1 MSQEQSNSISNDFSY
16 LFFRNGVSFEIN
28 YNDDE
33 DNNNNDNNVYDNKT
47 KILKLSDL
55 CCSLIVQNEYLTE
68 YACDIIPKELFYPLF
83 YSALNSTR
91 DDTCINI
98 LISRWPYR
106 IFRLE
111 NFVKKKLTSLK
122 MLLCEKTALQ
132 RTKQAIKYSVILI
145 PRFIDSIRQ
154 QQQQQQQQTQ
164 INKKKLSNLRILD
177 VTNFPVVELI
187 LRYISTHCRL
197 AEKETK
203 RNQLIDI
210 YHQQHQH
217 LLPVL
222 KSDDENSNDNGV
234 NTSIDIQPVNSN
246 DNNDDL
252 IKTSSYPDDIIIIR
266 FDCIIQDYRTYV
278 ELLSALRSST
288 PNIQL
293 QICTIDMRCIG
304 LALVSSFLDHVDKR
318 FVHTLRV
325 PYNVLTRQNL
335 KYFLPR
341 LPTLTKLHTLDLSCN
356 FIDFRLN
363 HDDLEQFCNVLSQ
376 LKYLKNLSLSGS
388 PVTNR
393 LEYILNSIEH
403 SLDVLNLDFC
413 SLCENDLI
421 SLCQMSTHHQFLH
434 LDLGTNRLN
443 RFMRTLLLV
452 LMKQK
457 RLVVLELDYNRF
469 SSNDYLELIACCQRL
484 TTLKCLSVRGPNS
497 LTTQLAA
504 ATFIGEH
511 YPCLRSWKIAS
522 PIEYSLN
529 RFVGNDEQNYLIQT
543 IMPYDMFVNEMNKRA
558 KCLVSIAE
566 LTV

>member
-1 MSQEQSNSISNDFSY
+1 MMM
-16 LFFRNGVSFEIN
+16 
-28 YNDDE
+28 
-33 DNNNNDNNVYDNKT
+33 
-47 KILKLSDL
+47 KIIQL
-55 CCSLIVQNEYLTE
+55 
-68 YACDIIPKELFYPLF
+68 
-83 YSALNSTR
+83 
-91 DDTCINI
+91 
-98 LISRWPYR
+98 
-106 IFRLE
+106 
-111 NFVKKKLTSLK
+111 LTSAK
-122 MLLCEKTALQ
+122 PIQ
-132 RTKQAIKYSVILI
+132 RI
-145 PRFIDSIRQ
+145 SIVHIY
-154 QQQQQQQQTQ
+154 TQ
-164 INKKKLSNLRILD
+164 S
-177 VTNFPVVELI
+177 
-187 LRYISTHCRL
+187 
-197 AEKETK
+197 
-203 RNQLIDI
+203 
-210 YHQQHQH
+210 
-217 LLPVL
+217 
-222 KSDDENSNDNGV
+222 
-234 NTSIDIQPVNSN
+234 VNSN
-246 DNNDDL
+246 DTNDDL

-376 LKYLKNLSLSGS
+376 LKHLKNLSLSGS
-388 PVTNR
+388 PITNR

-421 SLCQMSTHHQFLH
+421 SLCQMSTRHQYLH

-543 IMPYDMFVNEMNKRA
+543 IMPYDIFVNEMNKRA

>member
-1 MSQEQSNSISNDFSY
+1 MSQQQSNSISNDFSY
-16 LFFRNGVSFEIN
+16 LFFRNGVSFQIN
-28 YNDDE
+28 YDDDE
-33 DNNNNDNNVYDNKT
+33 DNINNNNNNNVHDDKSQ
-47 KILKLSDL
+47 ILKLSDL

-68 YACDIIPKELFYPLF
+68 HACDIIPKELFYPLF
-83 YSALNSTR
+83 RAALNSTQ

-154 QQQQQQQQTQ
+154 QQQQ
-164 INKKKLSNLRILD
+164 INKNKLSNLRILD

-222 KSDDENSNDNGV
+222 KSDDENSNDSEINIC
-234 NTSIDIQPVNSN
+234 TDTQSVNSN

-341 LPTLTKLHTLDLSCN
+341 LPTLTQLHTLDLSCN

-363 HDDLEQFCNVLSQ
+363 HDDLEQFCTVLSQ
-376 LKYLKNLSLSGS
+376 LKHLKNLSLSGS
-388 PVTNR
+388 PITNR
-393 LEYILNSIEH
+393 LEHILNSIEH
-403 SLDVLNLDFC
+403 SLDILNLDFC

-421 SLCQMSTHHQFLH
+421 SLCQMSTRHQFLH

-543 IMPYDMFVNEMNKRA
+543 IMPYDIFVNEMNKRA

>member
-1 MSQEQSNSISNDFSY
+1 MSHQQSTTIANDFSY
-16 LFFRNGVSFEIN
+16 LFFRNGASFQIN
-28 YNDDE
+28 YDDDE
-33 DNNNNDNNVYDNKT
+33 DEPDRQET
-47 KILKLSDL
+47 ESQPRKLTDI
-55 CCSLIVQNEYLTE
+55 CCSKIVQNEYLTE
-68 YACDIIPKELFYPLF
+68 HACDVIPKELFYPLF
-83 YSALNSTR
+83 RAALNSTH
-91 DDTCINI
+91 DDICINI
-98 LISRWPYR
+98 LITRWPHR
-106 IFRLE
+106 VFRLE

-132 RTKQAIKYSVILI
+132 RTKQAIKYSVIII

-154 QQQQQQQQTQ
+154 QQQSQF
-164 INKKKLSNLRILD
+164 NDKSLSNLRILD

-210 YHQQHQH
+210 YNQQHQH

-222 KSDDENSNDNGV
+222 KSEDDENEHHPINN
-234 NTSIDIQPVNSN
+234 NSVHSTE
-246 DNNDDL
+246 DL
-252 IKTSSYPDDIIIIR
+252 TKSSSYPNDQIIIR

-288 PNIQL
+288 PNIHL

-325 PYNVLTRQNL
+325 PYNVLTRQNF

-341 LPTLTKLHTLDLSCN
+341 LPCLTQLHTLDLSCN

-363 HDDLEQFCNVLSQ
+363 QDDLDQFCNVLSQ
-376 LKYLKNLSLSGS
+376 LKHLKNLSLSGS
-388 PVTNR
+388 PITDR
-393 LEYILNSIEH
+393 LERILNSIEQ
-403 SLDVLNLDFC
+403 SLEILNLDFC
-413 SLCENDLI
+413 SLCENDLR
-421 SLCQMSTHHQFLH
+421 SLSQMSIRHQFLH

-443 RFMRTLLLV
+443 RFMHTLLIV
-452 LMKQK
+452 LMKQT
-457 RLVVLELDYNRF
+457 RLIVLDLDYNRF

-484 TTLKCLSVRGPNS
+484 STLKCLSVRGPNS

-529 RFVGNDEQNYLIQT
+529 RFVGNQEQNYLIET
-543 IMPYDMFVNEMNKRA
+543 IMPYTMFVNEMNKRA

-566 LTV
+566 LSV

>member
-1 MSQEQSNSISNDFSY
+1 MSQEEANSFPSDFSY
-16 LFFRNGVSFEIN
+16 LFFRNGASFRIN

-33 DNNNNDNNVYDNKT
+33 EKCVT
-47 KILKLSDL
+47 QPRISRLTDL
-55 CCSLIVQNEYLTE
+55 CCSIVVRNESLTE
-68 YACDIIPKELFYPLF
+68 QACETIPKELFNQLF
-83 YSALNSTR
+83 RAALHYTQ

-106 IFRLE
+106 VFRLE
-111 NFVKKKLTSLK
+111 NFVDEKLTSLK

-132 RTKQAIKYSVILI
+132 RTKQAIKYSVIII
-145 PRFIDSIRQ
+145 PRFIDTIRQ
-154 QQQQQQQQTQ
+154 QQQITQ
-164 INKKKLSNLRILD
+164 KKLSNIRILD

-187 LRYISTHCRL
+187 IRYIATHCRL
-197 AEKETK
+197 AEKESR

-210 YHQQHQH
+210 YNQQHHQ
-217 LLPVL
+217 LS
-222 KSDDENSNDNGV
+222 SDSKTNDDNKNDCADNHSISGNDN
-234 NTSIDIQPVNSN
+234 S
-246 DNNDDL
+246 DDL
-252 IKTSSYPDDIIIIR
+252 IKSSSYPDDTIIIR

-278 ELLSALRSST
+278 ELLSALRSTT

-293 QICTIDMRCIG
+293 HICTIEMRCIG

-318 FVHTLRV
+318 FVQTLRI

-341 LPTLTKLHTLDLSCN
+341 LPSLTQLHTLDLSCN

-363 HDDLEQFCNVLSQ
+363 QEDLDQFCNVLSQ
-376 LKYLKNLSLSGS
+376 LKHLKHLSLSGS
-388 PVTNR
+388 PITNR
-393 LEYILNSIEH
+393 LEFILNAIDH

-413 SLCENDLI
+413 SLYENDLI
-421 SLCQMSTHHQFLH
+421 SLSEMSTRHQFLH

-443 RFMRTLLLV
+443 RFMRQLLIV
-452 LMKQK
+452 LIKQT
-457 RLVVLELDYNRF
+457 RLVVLDLDYNRF

-484 TTLKCLSVRGPNS
+484 TTLKSLSLRGPNS

-511 YPCLRSWKIAS
+511 YKCLRSWKIAS

-543 IMPYDMFVNEMNKRA
+543 IMPYDMFISEMNKRA
-558 KCLVSIAE
+558 KCLVSISE
-566 LTV
+566 LSV

>member
-1 MSQEQSNSISNDFSY
+1 MSQQETNSFSSDFSY
-16 LFFRNGVSFEIN
+16 LFFRNGASFRIN
-28 YNDDE
+28 YTDNDE
-33 DNNNNDNNVYDNKT
+33 PSVNQPC
-47 KILKLSDL
+47 LPKLTDL
-55 CCSLIVQNEYLTE
+55 CCSIIVRSERLTE
-68 YACDIIPKELFYPLF
+68 QACETVPKELFNHLF
-83 YSALNSTR
+83 HAALRYTQ
-91 DDTCINI
+91 DDSCINI

-106 IFRLE
+106 VFRLE
-111 NFVKKKLTSLK
+111 NFVDEKLTSLK

-132 RTKQAIKYSVILI
+132 RTKQAIKYSVIII

-154 QQQQQQQQTQ
+154 QQQQQITQ
-164 INKKKLSNLRILD
+164 KKQANLRILD

-187 LRYISTHCRL
+187 IRYISTHCRL
-197 AEKETK
+197 AEKESR

-210 YHQQHQH
+210 YNQQHHQLIPESISH
-217 LLPVL
+217 NENRIETP
-222 KSDDENSNDNGV
+222 DTNSNDS
-234 NTSIDIQPVNSN
+234 T
-246 DNNDDL
+246 DDL
-252 IKTSSYPDDIIIIR
+252 IKSSSYPDDIIIIR

-318 FVHTLRV
+318 FVHTLRI

-341 LPTLTKLHTLDLSCN
+341 LPKLTQLHTLDLSCN

-363 HDDLEQFCNVLSQ
+363 QEDLDQFCNVLSQ

-388 PVTNR
+388 PITNR
-393 LEYILNSIEH
+393 LEFILNAIDH

-413 SLCENDLI
+413 SLYENDLI
-421 SLCQMSTHHQFLH
+421 SLSQMSTRHQFLH

-443 RFMRTLLLV
+443 RFMRQLLIV
-452 LMKQK
+452 LIKQT
-457 RLVVLELDYNRF
+457 RLVVLDLDYNRF
-469 SSNDYLELIACCQRL
+469 SSSDYLELIACCQRL
-484 TTLKCLSVRGPNS
+484 PTLKGLSVRGPNS

-511 YPCLRSWKIAS
+511 YKCLCSWKIAS

-558 KCLVSIAE
+558 KCLVSISE
-566 LTV
+566 LSV

>member
-1 MSQEQSNSISNDFSY
+1 
-16 LFFRNGVSFEIN
+16 
-28 YNDDE
+28 
-33 DNNNNDNNVYDNKT
+33 
-47 KILKLSDL
+47 
-55 CCSLIVQNEYLTE
+55 
-68 YACDIIPKELFYPLF
+68 
-83 YSALNSTR
+83 
-91 DDTCINI
+91 
-98 LISRWPYR
+98 
-106 IFRLE
+106 
-111 NFVKKKLTSLK
+111 
-122 MLLCEKTALQ
+122 
-132 RTKQAIKYSVILI
+132 
-145 PRFIDSIRQ
+145 
-154 QQQQQQQQTQ
+154 
-164 INKKKLSNLRILD
+164 
-177 VTNFPVVELI
+177 
-187 LRYISTHCRL
+187 
-197 AEKETK
+197 
-203 RNQLIDI
+203 
-210 YHQQHQH
+210 
-217 LLPVL
+217 
-222 KSDDENSNDNGV
+222 
-234 NTSIDIQPVNSN
+234 
-246 DNNDDL
+246 
-252 IKTSSYPDDIIIIR
+252 
-266 FDCIIQDYRTYV
+266 
-278 ELLSALRSST
+278 
-288 PNIQL
+288 
-293 QICTIDMRCIG
+293 
-304 LALVSSFLDHVDKR
+304 
-318 FVHTLRV
+318 
-325 PYNVLTRQNL
+325 
-335 KYFLPR
+335 
-341 LPTLTKLHTLDLSCN
+341 LSCN

-376 LKYLKNLSLSGS
+376 LKHLKNLSLSGS
-388 PVTNR
+388 PITNR

-421 SLCQMSTHHQFLH
+421 SLCQMSTRHQYLH

-543 IMPYDMFVNEMNKRA
+543 IMPYDIFVNEMNKRA

>member
-1 MSQEQSNSISNDFSY
+1 MSQQQSTAIANDFSY
-16 LFFRNGVSFEIN
+16 LFFRNGASFQIN
-28 YNDDE
+28 YQDDE
-33 DNNNNDNNVYDNKT
+33 DHPYRQENESQPE
-47 KILKLSDL
+47 KLLDI
-55 CCSLIVQNEYLTE
+55 CCSKIAQSEYLTE
-68 YACDIIPKELFYPLF
+68 RACRIIPKDLFDPLF
-83 YSALNSTR
+83 SAALNSTH
-91 DDTCINI
+91 DDSCINI
-98 LISRWPYR
+98 LIARWPHR
-106 IFRLE
+106 VFRLE

-132 RTKQAIKYSVILI
+132 RTKQAIKYSVIII

-154 QQQQQQQQTQ
+154 QQMQF
-164 INKKKLSNLRILD
+164 NEKPLSNIRILD

-187 LRYISTHCRL
+187 IRYISTHCRL

-210 YHQQHQH
+210 YNQQHQH

-222 KSDDENSNDNGV
+222 RSEDDEIEQQAV
-234 NTSIDIQPVNSN
+234 TTNTARSTE
-246 DNNDDL
+246 DL
-252 IKTSSYPDDIIIIR
+252 TKSSSYPTDQIIIR

-325 PYNVLTRQNL
+325 PYNVLTRQNF

-341 LPTLTKLHTLDLSCN
+341 LPSLTQLHTLDLSCN

-363 HDDLEQFCNVLSQ
+363 HDDLDQFCHVLSQ

-388 PVTNR
+388 PLTDR
-393 LEYILNSIEH
+393 LERILSSIEQ
-403 SLDVLNLDFC
+403 SLEILNLDFC
-413 SLCENDLI
+413 SLCENDLL
-421 SLCQMSTHHQFLH
+421 SLSQLSTRHQFLH
-434 LDLGTNRLN
+434 MDLGTNRLN
-443 RFMRTLLLV
+443 RFMRTLLIV
-452 LMKQK
+452 LMKQT
-457 RLVVLELDYNRF
+457 RLVVLDLDYNRF

-484 TTLKCLSVRGPNS
+484 STLKCLSVRGPNS

-529 RFVGNDEQNYLIQT
+529 RFVGNHEQNYLIET
-543 IMPYDMFVNEMNKRA
+543 IMPYNMFVNEMNKRA

-566 LTV
+566 LSV

>member
-1 MSQEQSNSISNDFSY
+1 MSQQETNSFSSDFSY
-16 LFFRNGVSFEIN
+16 LFFRNGASFRID
-28 YNDDE
+28 YNDAD
-33 DNNNNDNNVYDNKT
+33 DNSR
-47 KILKLSDL
+47 KLPSIPKLTDL
-55 CCSLIVQNEYLTE
+55 CCSIIVRSERLTE
-68 YACDIIPKELFYPLF
+68 QACEIIPKELFNPLF
-83 YSALNSTR
+83 RAALRYTQ
-91 DDTCINI
+91 DDSCINI
-98 LISRWPYR
+98 LITRWPDR
-106 IFRLE
+106 VFRLE
-111 NFVKKKLTSLK
+111 NFVDEKLTSLK

-132 RTKQAIKYSVILI
+132 RTKQAIKYSVIII

-154 QQQQQQQQTQ
+154 QQQM
-164 INKKKLSNLRILD
+164 NDKKLSNLRILD

-187 LRYISTHCRL
+187 IRYISTHCRL
-197 AEKETK
+197 AEKESR

-210 YHQQHQH
+210 YNQQNHQ
-217 LLPVL
+217 LVPESILNN
-222 KSDDENSNDNGV
+222 ENGNPCTTEIEYSENISNDK
-234 NTSIDIQPVNSN
+234 T
-246 DNNDDL
+246 DDL
-252 IKTSSYPDDIIIIR
+252 IKSSSYPDDIIIIR

-318 FVHTLRV
+318 FVHTLRI

-341 LPTLTKLHTLDLSCN
+341 LPKLTQLHTLDLSCN

-363 HDDLEQFCNVLSQ
+363 QEDLEQFCCVLTQ
-376 LKYLKNLSLSGS
+376 LKHLKNLSLSGS
-388 PVTNR
+388 PITNR
-393 LEYILNSIEH
+393 LEYILNAIDH
-403 SLDVLNLDFC
+403 SLEVLNLDFC
-413 SLCENDLI
+413 SLYENDLI
-421 SLCQMSTHHQFLH
+421 SLSQMSTRHQFLH

-443 RFMRTLLLV
+443 RFMRQLLIV
-452 LMKQK
+452 LIKQT
-457 RLVVLELDYNRF
+457 RLVVLDLDYNRF

-484 TTLKCLSVRGPNS
+484 TTLKSLSVRGPNS

-511 YPCLRSWKIAS
+511 YRCLQSWKIAS

-558 KCLVSIAE
+558 KCLVSISE
-566 LTV
+566 LSV

>member
-1 MSQEQSNSISNDFSY
+1 MSQEEANSFPSDFSY
-16 LFFRNGVSFEIN
+16 LFFRNGASFRIN

-33 DNNNNDNNVYDNKT
+33 EKCVT
-47 KILKLSDL
+47 QPRISRLTDL
-55 CCSLIVQNEYLTE
+55 CCSIVVRNESLTE
-68 YACDIIPKELFYPLF
+68 QACETIPKELFNQLF
-83 YSALNSTR
+83 RAALHYTQ

-106 IFRLE
+106 VFRLE
-111 NFVKKKLTSLK
+111 NFVDEKLTSLK

-132 RTKQAIKYSVILI
+132 RTKQAIKYSVIII
-145 PRFIDSIRQ
+145 PRFIDTIRQ
-154 QQQQQQQQTQ
+154 QQQITQ
-164 INKKKLSNLRILD
+164 KKLSNIRILD

-187 LRYISTHCRL
+187 IRYIATHCRL
-197 AEKETK
+197 AEKESR

-210 YHQQHQH
+210 YNQQHHQ
-217 LLPVL
+217 LS
-222 KSDDENSNDNGV
+222 SDSKTNDDNKNDCADNHSISGNDN
-234 NTSIDIQPVNSN
+234 S
-246 DNNDDL
+246 DDL
-252 IKTSSYPDDIIIIR
+252 IKSSSYPDDTIIIR

-278 ELLSALRSST
+278 ELLSALRSTT

-293 QICTIDMRCIG
+293 HICTIDMRCIG

-318 FVHTLRV
+318 FVQTLRI

-341 LPTLTKLHTLDLSCN
+341 LPSLTQLHTLDLSCN

-363 HDDLEQFCNVLSQ
+363 QEDLDQFCNVLSQ
-376 LKYLKNLSLSGS
+376 LKHLKHLSLSGS
-388 PVTNR
+388 PITNR
-393 LEYILNSIEH
+393 LEFILNAIDH

-413 SLCENDLI
+413 SLYENDLI
-421 SLCQMSTHHQFLH
+421 SLSEMSTRHQFLH

-443 RFMRTLLLV
+443 RFMRQLLIV
-452 LMKQK
+452 LIKQT
-457 RLVVLELDYNRF
+457 RLVVLDLDYNRF

-484 TTLKCLSVRGPNS
+484 TTLKSLSLRGPNS

-511 YPCLRSWKIAS
+511 YKCLRSWKIAS

-543 IMPYDMFVNEMNKRA
+543 IMPYDMFISEMNKRA
-558 KCLVSIAE
+558 KCLVSISE
-566 LTV
+566 LSV